1 MLALSP
7 ALGIGYGSGAQNLST
22 KHPGQEP
29 HQNRRLT
36 PWPTPKDQPTNF
48 DDPVPFENP
57 GALLLV
63 GRIGRGN
70 LRVLRF

>member
-22 KHPGQEP
+22 KQPGQEP

-48 DDPVPFENP
+48 DDPVPFDNP

-63 GRIGRGN
+63 GRVGLVN